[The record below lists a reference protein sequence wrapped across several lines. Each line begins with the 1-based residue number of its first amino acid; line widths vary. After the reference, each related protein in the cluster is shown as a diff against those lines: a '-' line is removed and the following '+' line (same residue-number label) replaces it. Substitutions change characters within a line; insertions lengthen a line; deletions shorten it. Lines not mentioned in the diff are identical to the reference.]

1 MNNLINKQI
10 LEKLA
15 VLAKIEIKKENKEK
29 LLADLGEILN
39 HFQELQNVNIG
50 DIEPLN
56 GGTNL
61 INISRN
67 DENKDVNK
75 EDVGLVGGKGANLGE
90 MTRAGFPVPNG
101 FIVTAPAY
109 FQFLRENKLEEEINE
124 ILKEVNYKD
133 PASLEKPPN

>member
-75 EDVGLVGGKGANLGE
+75 EISNDDLIGQFQENK
-90 MTRAGFPVPNG
+90 NG
-101 FIVTAPAY
+101 F
-109 FQFLRENKLEEEINE
+109 
-124 ILKEVNYKD
+124 LKI
-133 PASLEKPPN
+133 PPVFE